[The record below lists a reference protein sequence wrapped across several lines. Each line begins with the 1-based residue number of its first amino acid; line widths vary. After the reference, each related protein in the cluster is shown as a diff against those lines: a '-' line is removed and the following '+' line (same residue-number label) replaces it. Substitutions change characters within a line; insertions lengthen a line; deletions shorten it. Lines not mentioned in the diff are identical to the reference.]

1 MLCIQIYSFNLNWY
15 KNKIYF
21 KTAQVLFLSHVTCF
35 FFFSASHVLRI
46 ILLWNKS
53 AISAEPAFA

>member
-1 MLCIQIYSFNLNWY
+1 MFFIQIYSFNLNWY

-35 FFFSASHVLRI
+35 FFPASHVLRI